1 MNFDTKIDPP
11 VFTNRPAPDFGTG
24 KGQSVEKMAE
34 SFESYLLGTV
44 LQEFAKATQ
53 WTKKSFA
60 EETQMSLFYGKVADI
75 MAKKGIGLKEM
86 LSRYLER
93 GAKVSG
99 GNGENR

>member
-1 MNFDTKIDPP
+1 MSIGTILNIARTGLEASQVAIQTTSLNISNVDTPGYSEQQ
-11 VFTNRPAPDFGTG
+11 A
-24 KGQSVEKMAE
+24 
-34 SFESYLLGTV
+34 V